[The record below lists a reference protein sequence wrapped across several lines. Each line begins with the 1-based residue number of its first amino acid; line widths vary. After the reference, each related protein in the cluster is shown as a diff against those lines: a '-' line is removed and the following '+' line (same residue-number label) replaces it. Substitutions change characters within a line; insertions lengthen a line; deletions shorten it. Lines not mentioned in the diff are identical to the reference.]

1 MKKALLLW
9 LFIAMSV
16 VHAIAQS
23 RTVSGRVADETG
35 SPLPSASVIVKGTR
49 IGTMTDAQ
57 GNYTLT
63 IPENVKAN
71 QLTVRIVG
79 YGSTTVSVDNAA
91 VVVLKASSEDIAEVV
106 VVGYQTIKKSDLTSS
121 ASSVGGKEVANKPI
135 PSFTQLLQGKSPGL
149 QITGASGRPG
159 NNAYI
164 RIRGQGSITASSEPI
179 IVLDGNIVPSS
190 VYSSIAPDDIA
201 DVTVLKDAAA
211 TAIYG
216 SRGSNG
222 VLIVTTKKGKGGQ
235 PVVSYGFQYGINDAL
250 KLKNLTLMDAMQKL
264 QYEYAGDYYSA
275 NGILDSM
282 IDNRINS
289 GEFPANA
296 TLDNLTD
303 AQRNQLWT
311 LAASRGA
318 GDWRKY
324 MLPTGHLKKHEISIS
339 GSSDKFNYYLSAV
352 KANTDGVVYG
362 NYFNQVGGRLNVE
375 YRPHDWLKLGT
386 NMSVID
392 SRTNS
397 IRELFNGQAA
407 SASSLLLNPYEPLLG
422 SDGKYNLTSLGQNAM
437 ETTDRN
443 PNTLNPTAYFGTFY
457 AQVTP
462 IPHLTLK
469 TQIGLTYYTLFQEY
483 YLQPGS
489 YLADVLG
496 YNQKRD
502 NGARNFR
509 YIYTNTANWQ
519 QTINEKHSINI
530 LAGTEFNKDKLY
542 TFSLT
547 SRGFPSSSVNTLEN
561 GSTPIAATTS
571 RQDWAVISYFGSAQY
586 DYDKKYFISF
596 SGRTDGSSRFGAN
609 NKFATF
615 GAVGLAWDVKNEEFL
630 KSNVIISALKLR
642 GSYGTSGNDNLPN
655 YASLG
660 TSALNVNYNAQPASS
675 PNQLPNPNLT
685 WEKSKQTD
693 IGLDFGF
700 LYDRITGTID
710 VYNKQTSSLL
720 YGVNVSSTT
729 GFSSVTGNVGGLQ
742 NKGIEIALSGD
753 VIRKKDLTW
762 TVGASYSYVKNKV
775 TELYSDNTPAGNSGS
790 LSFLKVGEPV
800 FVYKMVRWAGVNP
813 ETGKEEYYTA
823 DGHTTDAFNASKD
836 AVILSGKSPLPKYFG
851 SITTNVN
858 YKGLDLSAQLYYSGG
873 NYIMNYVYQTGA
885 SAGESISNEQFT
897 EALDYWKKP
906 GDKVRYPN
914 LNDPTQNSTYDT
926 DKWLEKGNYVTL
938 RDVTLGYNFPEKLLA
953 RTRIIKGF
961 RIYAQ
966 GTNLLLFTKYHGL
979 PEIGEANGESLTVN
993 PGTYSLYSYPQ
1004 FRSFTFGLNVK
1015 F

>member
-35 SPLPSASVIVKGTR
+35 SPLPSATVVIKGTR

-63 IPENVKAN
+63 VPENVKASH
-71 QLTVRIVG
+71 LTVSIVG
-79 YGSTTVSVDNAA
+79 YGSTTVNISDAA
-91 VVVLKASSEDIAEVV
+91 QVVLKASSEDIAEVV
-106 VVGYQTIKKSDLTSS
+106 VVGYQTMKRADLTSS
-121 ASSVGGKEVANKPI
+121 ASTVGGKEVENKPI

-159 NNAYI
+159 NNAFI

-179 IVLDGNIVPSS
+179 IVLDGNIVPST
-190 VYSSIAPDDIA
+190 VYSSISPDDIA

-211 TAIYG
+211 TSIYG

-264 QYEYAGDYYSA
+264 QYEYAGEYYSA

-282 IDNRINS
+282 IANRIAA
-289 GEFPANA
+289 GEYAAGTELP
-296 TLDNLTD
+296 DLTD

-311 LAASRGA
+311 MAASRGA

-324 MLPTGHLKKHEISIS
+324 MLPTGHYKRHEISVS
-339 GSSDKFNYYLSAV
+339 GSSDKFNYYLSAI
-352 KANTDGVVYG
+352 KSDNDGVVYG
-362 NYFNQVGGRLNVE
+362 NYFNQLGGRLNVE

-386 NMSVID
+386 NMSVINT
-392 SRTNS
+392 RTNS

-443 PNTLNPTAYFGTFY
+443 PNTQNPTAYFGTFY
-457 AQVTP
+457 AQVSP
-462 IPHLTLK
+462 IKHLTLK
-469 TQIGLTYYTLFQEY
+469 TQLGLTYYTLFQEY

-502 NGARNFR
+502 NGARDFR
-509 YIYTNTANWQ
+509 YIFTNTANWQ
-519 QTINEKHSINI
+519 QTFDEKHSINI
-530 LAGTEFNKDKLY
+530 LAGMEFNKDKFY
-542 TFSLT
+542 SFSLT
-547 SRGFPSSSVNTLEN
+547 ARNFPTASVNTLEN
-561 GSTPIAATTS
+561 GATPTQATTS

-586 DYDKKYFISF
+586 DYEKKYYLNV
-596 SGRTDGSSRFGAN
+596 SGRIDGSSRFGKN
-609 NKFATF
+609 VRFAQF

-630 KSNVIISALKLR
+630 KDNAIISALKIR
-642 GSYGTSGNDNLPN
+642 GSYGTSGNDQFSP

-660 TSALNVNYNAQPASS
+660 TSALNVSYNSQPASS
-675 PNQLPNPNLT
+675 PNQLPSPNLT

-693 IGLDFGF
+693 LGLDFGF

-710 VYNKQTSSLL
+710 LYNRQTSSLL
-720 YGVNVSSTT
+720 YSVNVSLTS
-729 GFSSVTGNVGGLQ
+729 GFQTVAGNVGGLQ
-742 NKGIEIALSGD
+742 NRGIELALSGD
-753 VIRKKDLTW
+753 IIRKKDLTW
-762 TVGASYSYVKNKV
+762 TVGATYSYVKNKV
-775 TELYSDNTPAGNSGS
+775 TELYSDNTPAANSAS
-790 LSFLKVGEPV
+790 LSFLKVGEPI

-813 ETGKEEYYTA
+813 ETGKEEYYTL
-823 DGHTTDAFNASKD
+823 DGHTTDVFSASN

-851 SITTNVN
+851 SITTNLN
-858 YKGLDLSAQLYYSGG
+858 YKGFDLSGQLYYSGG

-885 SAGESISNEQFT
+885 SAGESIMNQQFT

-914 LNDPTQNSTYDT
+914 LNDLTQRSTYDT

-938 RDVTLGYNFPEKLLA
+938 RDVTLGYNFDQKLLA
-953 RTRIIKGF
+953 RTRFVKGL

-979 PEIGEANGESLTVN
+979 PEVGEANGESLAVN

>member
-9 LFIAMSV
+9 LLIAMSV

-23 RTVSGRVADETG
+23 RTISGRVADENG
-35 SPLPSASVIVKGTR
+35 SPLPSASVSVKGTR

-63 IPENVKAN
+63 VPENVKAS
-71 QLTVRIVG
+71 QLTVSIVG
-79 YGSTTVSVDNAA
+79 YGSTTVSLANAA
-91 VVVLKASSEDIAEVV
+91 QVVLKASSEDIAEVV
-106 VVGYQTIKKSDLTSS
+106 VVGYQTIKRADLTSA
-121 ASSVGGKEVANKPI
+121 ASTVGGKEVANKPI

-164 RIRGQGSITASSEPI
+164 RVRGQGSISASSEPI

-190 VYSSIAPDDIA
+190 VYSSISPDDIA

-222 VLIVTTKKGKGGQ
+222 VLIVSTKKGKGGQ

-250 KLKNLTLMDAMQKL
+250 KLKNLSLMDAMQKL
-264 QYEYAGDYYSA
+264 QYEYAGGYYSA

-282 IDNRINS
+282 IANRIAS
-289 GEFPANA
+289 GEFPENSELN
-296 TLDNLTD
+296 TLTD

-318 GDWRKY
+318 GDWRKH
-324 MLPTGHLKKHEISIS
+324 MLPTGHLKRHELSVS
-339 GSSDKFNYYLSAV
+339 GSSDKFNYYLSAL
-352 KANTDGVVYG
+352 KTDNDGVVYG
-362 NYFNQVGGRLNVE
+362 NYFNQIGGRLNIE

-386 NMSVID
+386 NMNIID
-392 SRTNS
+392 TRTNS

-443 PNTLNPTAYFGTFY
+443 PNKLNPTAYFGTFY
-457 AQVTP
+457 AQVNP

-469 TQIGLTYYTLFQEY
+469 TQLGLTYYTLFQEY

-519 QTINEKHSINI
+519 QTFNEKHSINI
-530 LAGTEFNKDKLY
+530 LAGMEFNKDKLY

-547 SRGFPSSSVNTLEN
+547 SRGFPTSSVNTLEN
-561 GSTPIAATTS
+561 GATPTQATSS
-571 RQDWAVISYFGSAQY
+571 RSDWAVISYFGSAQY
-586 DYDKKYFISF
+586 DYEKKYFINV
-596 SGRTDGSSRFGAN
+596 SGRIDGSSRFGKNNRFAN
-609 NKFATF
+609 F

-630 KSNVIISALKLR
+630 KDNAIISALKLR
-642 GSYGTSGNDNLPN
+642 GSYGTSGNDNFGN
-655 YASLG
+655 YLSLG
-660 TSALNVNYNAQPASS
+660 TSALNVSYNGQPAAS
-675 PNQLPNPNLT
+675 PGTLASPNLT

-693 IGLDFGF
+693 LGLDFGF

-710 VYNKQTSSLL
+710 VYNRKTSSLL
-720 YGVNVSSTT
+720 YNVNVSLTS
-729 GFSSVTGNVGGLQ
+729 GFPNVAGNVGGLQ
-742 NKGIEIALSGD
+742 NKGIELSLSGD
-753 VIRKKDLTW
+753 IIRKKDLTW
-762 TVGASYSYVKNKV
+762 TVGATYSYVKNKV
-775 TELYSDNTPAGNSGS
+775 TELYSDNTPAANSGS
-790 LSFLKVGEPV
+790 LSFLKVGEPL
-800 FVYKMVRWAGVNP
+800 FVYKMVRWAGVNS
-813 ETGKEEYYTA
+813 ETGKEEYYTL
-823 DGHTTDAFNASKD
+823 DGHTTDVFSASN
-836 AVILSGKSPLPKYFG
+836 AVILSGKSPLPKYYG

-885 SAGESISNEQFT
+885 SAGESITNEQFT

-914 LNDPTQNSTYDT
+914 LTDPTQNATYDT

-938 RDVTLGYNFPEKLLA
+938 RDVTLGYNFNEKLLS
-953 RTRIIKGF
+953 RTRFIKGL
-961 RIYAQ
+961 RVYAQ

-979 PEIGEANGESLTVN
+979 PEIGEANGESTTVN

>member
-1 MKKALLLW
+1 MKRALLLW
-9 LFIAMSV
+9 LLIAMSV
-16 VHAIAQS
+16 VHAFAQS
-23 RTVSGRVADETG
+23 RTISGRVADEMG
-35 SPLPSASVIVKGTR
+35 APLPSASVAVKGTR
-49 IGTMTDAQ
+49 IGTMTDAE

-63 IPENVKAN
+63 IPENVKAS
-71 QLTVRIVG
+71 QLTVSIVG
-79 YGSTTVSVDNAA
+79 YGSTTVSLANA
-91 VVVLKASSEDIAEVV
+91 VHVVLKASSEDIAEVV
-106 VVGYQTIKKSDLTSS
+106 VVGYQTIKRSDLTSS
-121 ASSVGGKEVANKPI
+121 ASSVGGKEMANKPI

-190 VYSSIAPDDIA
+190 VYSSISPDDIA

-222 VLIVTTKKGKGGQ
+222 VLVVTTKKGKGGQ
-235 PVVSYGFQYGINDAL
+235 PVVTYGFQYGINDAL

-264 QYEYAGDYYSA
+264 QYEYAGGYYSG

-282 IDNRINS
+282 IANRIAS
-289 GEFPANA
+289 GEFAAGSELN
-296 TLDNLTD
+296 TLTD
-303 AQRNQLWT
+303 AQRNGLWT

-324 MLPTGHLKKHEISIS
+324 MLPTGHLKRHELSVS
-339 GSSDKFNYYLSAV
+339 GSSDKFNYYLSAI
-352 KANTDGVVYG
+352 KSNTDGVVYG
-362 NYFNQVGGRLNVE
+362 NYFDQIGGRLNVE
-375 YRPHDWLKLGT
+375 YKPHDWLKLGT
-386 NMSVID
+386 NLNVINT
-392 SRTNS
+392 RTNS

-422 SDGKYNLTSLGQNAM
+422 DDGKYNLTSLGQNAM

-443 PNTLNPTAYFGTFY
+443 PNTLNPTAYFGTLY
-457 AQVTP
+457 AQVNP

-469 TQIGLTYYTLFQEY
+469 TQIGLTYYTLYQEY

-530 LAGTEFNKDKLY
+530 LAGMEFNKDKLY

-586 DYDKKYFISF
+586 DYDKRYFISV

-615 GAVGLAWDVKNEEFL
+615 GAVGVAWDIKNEEFL
-630 KSNVIISALKLR
+630 KNIDLISGLKLR
-642 GSYGTSGNDNLPN
+642 GSYGTSGNDNLGN
-655 YASLG
+655 YTSLG

-675 PNQLPNPNLT
+675 PGQLANPNLT

-693 IGLDFGF
+693 IGVDFAVLDN
-700 LYDRITGTID
+700 RISGTVD
-710 VYNKQTSSLL
+710 VYNKKTTSLL
-720 YGVNVSSTT
+720 YGVNVSTTT
-729 GFSSVTGNVGGLQ
+729 GFSSFTGNVGGLQ
-742 NKGIEIALSGD
+742 NKGVELSLSGD
-753 VIRKKDLTW
+753 VIRGKDLTW
-762 TVGASYSYVKNKV
+762 TVGATYSRVKNEV
-775 TELYSDNTPAGNSGS
+775 TDLYSDNAPAGNSGS

-800 FVYKMVRWAGVNP
+800 FVYRMVRWAGVNP
-813 ETGKEEYYTA
+813 ETGKEEYYTP
-823 DGHTTDAFNASKD
+823 DGHTTDVFSASN
-836 AVILSGKSPLPKYFG
+836 AVILSGKSPLPKYYG
-851 SITTNVN
+851 SITTNVS

-885 SAGESISNEQFT
+885 SAGESITNNQFT
-897 EALDYWKKP
+897 EALDYWQKP
-906 GDKVRYPN
+906 GDNVRYPN
-914 LNDPTQNSTYDT
+914 LNDPTQNATYDT

-938 RDVTLGYNFPEKLLA
+938 RDVTLAYNFNAKLLA
-953 RTRIIKGF
+953 RTRFVKGL

-979 PEIGEANGESLTVN
+979 PEIGEANGESTGIN